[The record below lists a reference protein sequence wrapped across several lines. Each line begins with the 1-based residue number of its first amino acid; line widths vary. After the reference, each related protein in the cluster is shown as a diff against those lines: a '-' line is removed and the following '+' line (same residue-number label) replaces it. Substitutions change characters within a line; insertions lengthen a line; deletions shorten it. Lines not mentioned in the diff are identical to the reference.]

1 MNLMTAYFSMR
12 IITDILNLALKEF
25 LDSEPTI
32 KLPILWRGS
41 ELLLD
46 LTGCLDSNL

>member
-12 IITDILNLALKEF
+12 IITDILNLTLEEF
-25 LDSEPTI
+25 LDSRPTI
-32 KLPILWRGS
+32 ELPILWRGS

-46 LTGCLDSNL
+46 LTGCIDSTL